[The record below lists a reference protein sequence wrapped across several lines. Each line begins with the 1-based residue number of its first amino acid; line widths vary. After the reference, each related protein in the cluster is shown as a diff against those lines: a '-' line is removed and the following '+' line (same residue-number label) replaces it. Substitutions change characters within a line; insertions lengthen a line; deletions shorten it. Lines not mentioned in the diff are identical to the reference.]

1 MIFVYLHI
9 VDSVELCNTLL
20 QSIKPEEGVGRHLK
34 ISFSF
39 LQKKNIEHLLLS
51 FHKKSRL
58 IDIIAYSHSYNVC
71 LEKNSE
77 YVK

>member
-20 QSIKPEEGVGRHLK
+20 QSIKPEEGVGRPLNK
-34 ISFSF
+34 FF
-39 LQKKNIEHLLLS
+39 VFTEKNIEHLLLS

-58 IDIIAYSHSYNVC
+58 IDISAYSHSYNVC
-71 LEKNSE
+71 LEKDSE